1 MNLKKIMIST
11 VAVAAVGTVAQS
23 CLALAT
29 SSVGIAIIKS
39 VLLGGIT
46 KGVGI
51 FKNAESF
58 KQSDLINKAMPS
70 QLRSINSI
78 LEKVAP
84 SLVDK
89 QKDYIAQAAGYTVN
103 LAEPILKNAVNSLT
117 AQDVERIAAGGQGT
131 ATLILK
137 EKTQQQLVQAIMP
150 KVDQKLNE
158 FGIVAPINNALKGNN
173 LLGSLFGNKNST
185 DGSALSELASQQIVN
200 GLFNVIEDYEKQNS
214 QQIYNALGTKK

>member
-70 QLRSINSI
+70 QLRSIYNVPFNSDHG
-78 LEKVAP
+78 L
-84 SLVDK
+84 S
-89 QKDYIAQAAGYTVN
+89 
-103 LAEPILKNAVNSLT
+103 LKNYY
-117 AQDVERIAAGGQGT
+117 
-131 ATLILK
+131 
-137 EKTQQQLVQAIMP
+137 
-150 KVDQKLNE
+150 
-158 FGIVAPINNALKGNN
+158 F
-173 LLGSLFGNKNST
+173 
-185 DGSALSELASQQIVN
+185 
-200 GLFNVIEDYEKQNS
+200 
-214 QQIYNALGTKK
+214 